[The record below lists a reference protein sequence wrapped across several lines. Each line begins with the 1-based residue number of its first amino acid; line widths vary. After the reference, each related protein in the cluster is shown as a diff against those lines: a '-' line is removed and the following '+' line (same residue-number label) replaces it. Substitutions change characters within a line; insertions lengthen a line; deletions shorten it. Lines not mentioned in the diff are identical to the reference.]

1 MDTDFSSQNASLQ
14 ESVIGY
20 LFKEKSLA
28 KKCVYLSI
36 AQNFFFF
43 FENQDIRKT
52 TEIQKEHRHT

>member
-28 KKCVYLSI
+28 RNEYI
-36 AQNFFFF
+36 
-43 FENQDIRKT
+43 
-52 TEIQKEHRHT
+52 

>member
-28 KKCVYLSI
+28 KKCVYL
-36 AQNFFFF
+36 
-43 FENQDIRKT
+43 IRA
-52 TEIQKEHRHT
+52 